1 MKTNPYADNLVVDCY
16 FLEGYYPRYYK
27 DNPFKDVPELSEEI
41 TQLGKGDKFHES
53 SEDKEYLEQKSYD
66 LNLLSPKLYVRYDSG
81 REDKIEL
88 NMTPKVAKEKLYKV
102 RELLT
107 ELVSLG
113 ESYAHFQSAQY
124 THKNLKKS
132 LKSLTNIS

>member
-1 MKTNPYADNLVVDCY
+1 MKPNPYANNLVVDCY
-16 FLEGYYPRYYK
+16 FLEGFYPH
-27 DNPFKDVPELSEEI
+27 FGEV
-41 TQLGKGDKFHES
+41 GKLPTHGNYFFLS

-107 ELVSLG
+107 ELVNLG
-113 ESYAHFQSAQY
+113 ESYAYFQSAKS